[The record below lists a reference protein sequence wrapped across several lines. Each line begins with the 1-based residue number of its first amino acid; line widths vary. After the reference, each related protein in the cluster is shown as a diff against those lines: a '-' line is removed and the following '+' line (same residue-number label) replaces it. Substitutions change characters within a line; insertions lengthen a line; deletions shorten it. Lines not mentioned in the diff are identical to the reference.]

1 MSVTAN
7 GIRSTLNLA
16 PAERHPP
23 IRLSTAERFFLE
35 GDEQEASGY
44 QNVIWDDDLVAS
56 RDLEFDSFDKIPRK
70 RRSLVVLAAVSVTFV
85 IGVAAWT
92 RGGVPQQ
99 HAPGRSTIQETASAI
114 PVRSDGVRA
123 SDRIAIEAPAVAL
136 SLQTR
141 LR

>member
-16 PAERHPP
+16 PVERHPT
-23 IRLSTAERFFLE
+23 IRLGTAERFFLE

-44 QNVIWDDDLVAS
+44 QNVTWDDDLAAS
-56 RDLEFDSFDKIPRK
+56 RDLEFDSFDRIPRK

-92 RGGVPQQ
+92 SAGQQ
-99 HAPGRSTIQETASAI
+99 HTPGRSTIQDTASAI

-136 SLQTR
+136 GLLTR